1 MQIGKV
7 IGTVVA
13 TRKNETLVGSKLLI
27 VKPLNSN
34 FKEFDSN
41 EIESKEIIVAVDTV
55 GAGTGEVVL
64 LVRGSIANRVMVDIN
79 SPVDAAVIG
88 IIDDMEISG

>member
-13 TRKNETLVGSKLLI
+13 TRKNDTLVGSKLLI

>member
-64 LVRGSIANRVMVDIN
+64 LVRGSIANRVMVDTN